1 MEVHS
6 KHTLTSPTAAV
17 SRIGTVAYYALI
29 SRLVIWAIAAV
40 SHALIQDYDSA
51 LELILPID
59 TTTQQLFKSIFGVF
73 LRWDAFYFVH
83 IAEKG
88 YIFEQAHAFFPLV
101 PALSRL
107 VANTILA
114 PLSFALDYKQQLVL
128 AGVIVANASFVAAT
142 IQLYRL
148 SNELFGREQFAFLSA
163 MLYVLTPSGI
173 FMSAIYTESTFSM
186 LSFTGMLFA
195 ARKQYLLA
203 AIAWSI
209 SCTARSNGILYA
221 GFIIYDL
228 VVRMDLSKPR
238 SHKVFVLVKAG
249 FLCAITWI
257 GFLAVQLY
265 GYSLYC
271 TDTTSNVDARP
282 WCNANTPLIYTFVQ
296 DFYWNVG
303 FLRYYEVKQIPNFLM
318 AAPMIILSASGIFYY
333 VKFDLHRALTLGRSS
348 TPELSDR
355 PIPPYM
361 SLATFPY
368 IVLWA
373 VLLLSNITTMHIQI
387 ITRAFSCL
395 PPVYW
400 FAAHQFEGQVLGA
413 GWTRTVTTFF
423 VMYGLIGIVLFA
435 NFFPPA

>member
-1 MEVHS
+1 MEAFP
-6 KHTLTSPTAAV
+6 KHTLTAPSTLN
-17 SRIGTVAYYALI
+17 RIGTVAYYALI

-59 TTTQQLFKSIFGVF
+59 TPGQQLFKSIFGVF

-101 PALSRL
+101 PALTRL
-107 VANTILA
+107 VANTVLA

-142 IQLYRL
+142 VQLYRL
-148 SNELFGREQFAFLSA
+148 SKELFGQEHFAFLSA
-163 MLYVLTPSGI
+163 MLYTLTPSGI
-173 FMSAIYTESTFSM
+173 FMSAIYTESTFSL

-195 ARKQYLLA
+195 ARKEYLLA

-228 VVRMDLSKPR
+228 VVRMDLSKPL
-238 SHKVFVLVKAG
+238 SYKGFVLVKAG
-249 FLCAITWI
+249 LLCAITWI
-257 GFLAVQLY
+257 GFVAVQFY
-265 GYSLYC
+265 GYLLYC
-271 TDTTSNVDARP
+271 TDASNIDARP
-282 WCNANTPLIYTFVQ
+282 WCNANIPLIYTFVQ

-318 AAPMIILSASGIFYY
+318 AAPMIILSASGIIYY
-333 VKFDLHRALTLGRSS
+333 VLFDTHRVFSLGRSS
-348 TPELSDR
+348 TPVSSNKR
-355 PIPPYM
+355 IPPFM

-368 IVLWA
+368 IVLWG

-400 FAAHQFEGQVLGA
+400 FAAHQFEGGEALGS
-413 GWTRTVTTFF
+413 GWTKTVTTFF